1 MLRRIL
7 AAAGAAGS
15 NARMQY
21 KRVASSIASPHN
33 NGLLFLSCSTSCS
46 SSSRL
51 VVRKHHQ
58 QLLLLRNSITSVGDG
73 MPCCLSAS
81 IRCNSFSTKSV
92 CTIHF
97 NDLGFDV
104 RFSLPVCVAARP
116 QEDLRSPSSDSVRV
130 LRPASSSSSSMIP
143 ICLDSLFYV
152 LQTFLNSC
160 GYRHMCVCSF
170 TINSH
175 SHFLDQGG
183 RALA

>member
-33 NGLLFLSCSTSCS
+33 RLLFLSYETGCS

-51 VVRKHHQ
+51 VALKHQ
-58 QLLLLRNSITSVGDG
+58 QHLLLRTGIASIGDG
-73 MPCCLSAS
+73 LPCWLSAS
-81 IRCNSFSTKSV
+81 IRCSFSTKSV